1 MLNAGKLNRRITL
14 QSKTVTRD
22 AMGGESITWTTQA
35 TIWAQVSAL
44 SGRALIAA
52 QQAQSEVTA
61 RITVRQLAAAGIAD
75 DWRIQHGADIYT
87 LHAIIPSDDGV
98 DYYLQ
103 CAKGLLDG

>member
-1 MLNAGKLNRRITL
+1 MIPAGKLNKRVEL

-35 TIWAQVSAL
+35 TVWAEVAAL

-52 QQAQSEVTA
+52 QQAQSEVSA
-61 RITVRQLAAAGIAD
+61 RIIVRKAASAGIAD
-75 DWRIQHGADIYT
+75 DWRVKHGADVYT

-98 DYYLQ
+98 DYNLQ
-103 CAKGLLDG
+103 VSRGLKNG